1 MRLACWFRRRAETR
15 SLSNVI
21 QSTESNAEEKFA
33 IARRARQH
41 AKRMRYLENARK
53 SSATSGYFAANADF
67 DVDYAGPFSARS
79 EEPAPL

>member
-1 MRLACWFRRRAETR
+1 
-15 SLSNVI
+15 
-21 QSTESNAEEKFA
+21 
-33 IARRARQH
+33 
-41 AKRMRYLENARK
+41 MRYLENARK